1 MLKFII
7 PVRPRTK
14 KNHGQLITLK
24 NGRQMMLPSKSYKE
38 FEKEVLKFIK
48 EHPELRVKIDKPVNL
63 ECHFYKDKNYK
74 SDLVGYLQAIQD
86 ALVKA
91 EVLEDDNTNIVATT
105 DGSFVELDRQ
115 NPRVEI
121 TIKFYGEDIIECNTL
136 AVS

>member
-1 MLKFII
+1 MIRFTI

-14 KNHGQLITLK
+14 KNHGQLVTLK

-38 FEKEVLKFIK
+38 FEKEVLNFIK
-48 EHPELRVKIDKPVNL
+48 AHPELKLHIDEPINL

-91 EVLEDDNTNIVATT
+91 EVLVDDNTNIVATT
-105 DGSFVELDRQ
+105 DGSFVELDRN
-115 NPRVEI
+115 NPRVVVRI
-121 TIKFYGEDIIECNTL
+121 TYYSEVKYEK
-136 AVS
+136 VS